1 MKIDLS
7 GKVALVTGGGRGI
20 GRACCLALAEAG
32 AAVAINYSASKDAA
46 EEVKAEIEK
55 AGGRAETYQADVSNF
70 DQVQKMF
77 EDVKEAFGTLDI
89 LVNNAG
95 VIKDTLLLRMKPA
108 DWEKVIGVSL
118 NGAFHCTKMAAET
131 MMRNRSGNIIN
142 ISSVIGVM
150 GGGGQTNYA
159 AAKAGLISFTRA
171 CAAEMSGRGLRFNA
185 ILPGMIETDMSET
198 VRKHA
203 SDQILERI
211 PSKRFGQPEDIA
223 SVVVFLASDAASYIN
238 GEAITV
244 DGGMHIGA

>member
-32 AAVAINYSASKDAA
+32 AAVAVNYSASKDAA

-55 AGGRAETYQADVSNF
+55 MGGRAETYQADVSSF
-70 DQVQKMF
+70 EEVQKMF
-77 EDVKEAFGTLDI
+77 EAVKESFGTLNI

-118 NGAFHCTKMAAET
+118 NGAFHCTKMAAEI
-131 MMRNRSGNIIN
+131 MMRNRSGSVIN
-142 ISSVIGVM
+142 ISSVIGLM
-150 GGGGQTNYA
+150 SGGGQTNYA
-159 AAKAGLISFTRA
+159 AAKAGVISFTRA

-185 ILPGMIETDMSET
+185 VLPGMIETDMSET

-203 SDQILERI
+203 SDKIMERI
-211 PSKRFGQPEDIA
+211 PSKRFGQPEDVA
-223 SVVVFLASDAASYIN
+223 KVVVFLASDAASYIN

-244 DGGMHIGA
+244 DGGMHIG

>member
-1 MKIDLS
+1 MNIDLS

-32 AAVAINYSASKDAA
+32 AAVAVNYSASKEAA

-55 AGGRAETYQADVSNF
+55 AGGRAETYQADVSSF
-70 DQVQKMF
+70 EEVQKMF
-77 EDVKEAFGTLDI
+77 EGIKEAFGTLDI

-118 NGAFHCTKMAAET
+118 NGAFHCTKMAAEI
-131 MMRNRSGNIIN
+131 MMRNRAGNVIN
-142 ISSVIGVM
+142 ISSVIGLM
-150 GGGGQTNYA
+150 SGGGQTNYA
-159 AAKAGLISFTRA
+159 AAKAGVISFTRA

-185 ILPGMIETDMSET
+185 VLPGMIETDMSET

-203 SDQILERI
+203 SDKIMERI
-211 PSKRFGQPEDIA
+211 PSKRFGQPEDVA
-223 SVVVFLASDAASYIN
+223 KVVVFLASDGASYIN

-244 DGGMHIGA
+244 DGGMHIG